1 MKLKHL
7 KIFKNFKKQ
16 TMSNEQFVVLVFDK
30 MEKPLGTIT
39 GFSEKE
45 ISIFVESGRH
55 NFYET
60 DVFKSFMI
68 ENKLESTEIGS
79 LAVARIIEDTGGFEH
94 TPYQFKN

>member
-45 ISIFVESGRH
+45 ISIFVESIKFIIFLK
-55 NFYET
+55 N
-60 DVFKSFMI
+60 DLCQ
-68 ENKLESTEIGS
+68 KLT
-79 LAVARIIEDTGGFEH
+79 
-94 TPYQFKN
+94 

>member
-30 MEKPLGTIT
+30 MEKSLGTIN

-79 LAVARIIEDTGGFEH
+79 LVVAKIIEDNSGFEH

>member
-30 MEKPLGTIT
+30 MEKPLGTIN

-79 LAVARIIEDTGGFEH
+79 LVVAKIIEDNSAFEH